1 MINNAGLS
9 VSGLYRVYASV
20 TFSSLILGR
29 LFAQVPDQSKSK
41 EASITALN
49 IINRKSKID
58 SMSDQGIKPESVKGE
73 IKFENV
79 HFKYPTRPNKV
90 LKGLNLTINPN
101 ETTALVGQSGC
112 GKSTTIQL
120 LMRFYDIKKG
130 KITLD
135 GIDIKD
141 LNIKWLRSQI
151 GLVSQEPVLFNY
163 SIKSNI
169 MFGDISKNNVIY
181 KYFSIKHKIN
191 FL

>member
-49 IINRKSKID
+49 FINRKSKID

>member
-169 MFGDISKNNVIY
+169 MFGDISKNNVNY

-191 FL
+191 FQ

>member
-1 MINNAGLS
+1 VGLT

-20 TFSSLILGR
+20 TFASLILGR
-29 LFAQVPDQSKSK
+29 LFAQVPDQAKSK
-41 EASITALN
+41 EAAISSLN

-58 SMSDQGIKPESVKGE
+58 SMSDEGFKPESVKGE

-90 LKGLNLTINPN
+90 LKGLNLKINPN

-120 LMRFYDIKKG
+120 LLRFYDIKKG

-163 SIKSNI
+163 SIKTNI
-169 MFGDISKNNVIY
+169 MFGDISRDDVIY
-181 KYFSIKHKIN
+181 KIFSKY
-191 FL
+191 